1 MMDRNAALMMDLKE
15 EVQESC
21 SKYGTVKKVV
31 VYDTNPEGV
40 VTVSFETTDCSD
52 MASEIVLNGRI
63 VDGRRLEVAL
73 WDGKTRYK
81 MEESEEDRKRRLEAW
96 QNYIKGENDSD
107 DEDSKQKTEGTGE
120 KHEARGEKRGISAD
134 SIDENKKQPSDRAE
148 QLVDTSED
156 NGSPQKRQKLDGC
169 EE

>member
-40 VTVSFETTDCSD
+40 VTVTFETTDCSD
-52 MASEIVLNGRI
+52 MAVKMLNGRI